1 MQQHPLPLP
10 LLLTLLLLTITLLP
24 LPSLCTPPSS
34 ANFPSRLPLPRDRL
48 FCAGPLPPGTYGG
61 TLPAQAIRY
70 KLASLACGDKAPWSA
85 ANFTDLADLCTVGG
99 NPEGNMGGMCAPDGI
114 FDGRRAVFDPGLALA
129 TLLYDDALLRYCM
142 EHCFCPATEDR
153 YLAADLWAAR
163 PLGRSESGGGE
174 ETIMG
179 VGRRVREGVVSAV
192 GRGSRLRAYRGRG
205 WQCMGVQGR
214 GTSGLMSCYCRGGTG
229 AVTFFLGA

>member
-99 NPEGNMGGMCAPDGI
+99 NPEGNMGGMVRLFLSVFPYSI
-114 FDGRRAVFDPGLALA
+114 FPQSLGSRRASSTKLLCITTICVFRFGIVVVVVIA
-129 TLLYDDALLRYCM
+129 T
-142 EHCFCPATEDR
+142 
-153 YLAADLWAAR
+153 
-163 PLGRSESGGGE
+163 G
-174 ETIMG
+174 
-179 VGRRVREGVVSAV
+179 
-192 GRGSRLRAYRGRG
+192 
-205 WQCMGVQGR
+205 
-214 GTSGLMSCYCRGGTG
+214 
-229 AVTFFLGA
+229 